1 MRKFIFKI
9 LRYYKLK
16 IFRSKR
22 LNEGTFISKHSNG
35 YFNVL
40 FEGKNGIPDHCNF
53 SGKIEIG
60 YATTLGVN
68 NNIHGDVKIG
78 RYCQIGANVGIIST
92 NHPTTFLSTYINENL
107 FNGEL
112 KQLKQL
118 KKIRIG
124 NDIWIGHNV
133 VIVGN
138 VTIGNGAVLAA
149 GSVVTKDVL
158 PYSIVAGVPAR
169 ILKKRFSDSI
179 IEEVEKLR
187 WWFFSD
193 KKLQTNKRLFFKNLN
208 NIKSIYDTGYSRNR
222 TST

>member
-1 MRKFIFKI
+1 MKKI
-9 LRYYKLK
+9 LKRKLQK
-16 IFRSKR
+16 
-22 LNEGTFISKHSNG
+22 
-35 YFNVL
+35 
-40 FEGKNGIPDHCNF
+40 
-53 SGKIEIG
+53 
-60 YATTLGVN
+60 
-68 NNIHGDVKIG
+68 
-78 RYCQIGANVGIIST
+78 
-92 NHPTTFLSTYINENL
+92 
-107 FNGEL
+107 
-112 KQLKQL
+112 LKQL

-179 IEEVEKLR
+179 IEEVEKLQ

-193 KKLQTNKRLFFKNLN
+193 KKLQRNKHLFFKNLN
-208 NIKSIYDTGYSRNR
+208 NIKSIYDTDYCRNS
-222 TST
+222 TSS